1 MPNGTIHTKPGVRN
15 LTYFPNLSTS
25 PRLVGRT
32 VRKEVGNTIKKRIKA
47 ITDRAIIQPISNLLF
62 ISPYLEYTVMLLV
75 YAPNSFLCGNPPP
88 VSPSLD
94 KGGGIIFLKRGFAP
108 LKLPL
113 LISHR
118 YSLKRFSR

>member
-32 VRKEVGNTIKKRIKA
+32 VRKEVGNTIKKKIKA

-62 ISPYLEYTVMLLV
+62 ISLLSRLYRYATCLCSYLL
-75 YAPNSFLCGNPPP
+75 F
-88 VSPSLD
+88 
-94 KGGGIIFLKRGFAP
+94 IW
-108 LKLPL
+108 
-113 LISHR
+113 
-118 YSLKRFSR
+118 